1 MKCVTNRIVPEGA
14 PTEESTDGQPNVSAS
29 ENEQGLGEDHPQHG
43 DEPAMSVPD
52 ATLRPFV
59 RALLA
64 LALELQ
70 ERETKRP

>member
-1 MKCVTNRIVPEGA
+1 MSVRPGRYDDEHDFDLRS
-14 PTEESTDGQPNVSAS
+14 PVSAS
-29 ENEQGLGEDHPQHG
+29 ENEQGLGEDHLQDG

-70 ERETKRP
+70 ERETKRL